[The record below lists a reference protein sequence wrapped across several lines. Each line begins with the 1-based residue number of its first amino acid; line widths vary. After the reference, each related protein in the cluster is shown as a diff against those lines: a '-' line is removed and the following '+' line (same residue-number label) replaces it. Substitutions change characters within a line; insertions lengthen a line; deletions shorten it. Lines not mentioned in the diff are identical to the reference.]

1 MQANNTIIR
10 WDGKITVKSFF
21 EDVKKNIFV
30 LNPWSTPSCWKCYIE
45 YKRVCNNWV
54 YRKNETCKKV
64 TFVDVLKSKT
74 KKSKMNVVKNL
85 YCWWD
90 EILKL

>member
-30 LNPWSTPSCWKCYIE
+30 LNP
-45 YKRVCNNWV
+45 
-54 YRKNETCKKV
+54 
-64 TFVDVLKSKT
+64 
-74 KKSKMNVVKNL
+74 
-85 YCWWD
+85 
-90 EILKL
+90 